1 MTFFEASVQSGVF
14 LLLLYAGAA
23 AGILYDLLSLLRR
36 RLPRLLSP
44 LPDLLWCL
52 LCAGLCVCALAR
64 GGEGSLRLYAMLGMA
79 CGAGIYI
86 LGLRRAAAWLLK
98 RGKGLVRRSRE
109 RRQAKEAPAKGP

>member
-1 MTFFEASVQSGVF
+1 MTFFEATIQSGVF

-23 AGILYDLLSLLRR
+23 AGILYDLLSFFRR

-52 LCAGLCVCALAR
+52 LCAGLCVCALAW
-64 GGEGSLRLYAMLGMA
+64 GGEGSLRLYALLGMA

-98 RGKGLVRRSRE
+98 WVKRLLHRS
-109 RRQAKEAPAKGP
+109 RQAKEAPATGP